1 MKTFAILLLS
11 CFSTLI
17 SAQICSCSQM
27 PDLKDLISCKTTT
40 FQNGAKIYWEFD
52 CNSSWITFQ
61 NGALK
66 KKIFELDKTEMEFTG
81 RLGYKSWTE
90 FRNSFLIENS
100 VVSGCCQPNEYILYN
115 KNNGNKISDLGTL
128 VYLEKTGKQP
138 FVITFK
144 RNDDL
149 FFTDLRDNKSYV
161 VKIPKDKI
169 DKTMKNSDELYAEN
183 LVGNVQMKNG
193 LLSMELRYKVSK
205 KGKWKKEIITFDVNK
220 AENNNRHSA
229 LQ

>member
-17 SAQICSCSQM
+17 SSQICSCSQM

-90 FRNSFLIENS
+90 LGNSFLGWLLFCDYDIFYC
-100 VVSGCCQPNEYILYN
+100 VGFFAYKYYCIYYI
-115 KNNGNKISDLGTL
+115 
-128 VYLEKTGKQP
+128 
-138 FVITFK
+138 
-144 RNDDL
+144 
-149 FFTDLRDNKSYV
+149 
-161 VKIPKDKI
+161 
-169 DKTMKNSDELYAEN
+169 
-183 LVGNVQMKNG
+183 
-193 LLSMELRYKVSK
+193 
-205 KGKWKKEIITFDVNK
+205 
-220 AENNNRHSA
+220 
-229 LQ
+229 

>member
-1 MKTFAILLLS
+1 MKIFTIILFS
-11 CFSTLI
+11 CFSTFI
-17 SAQICSCSQM
+17 FAQICSCSET
-27 PDLKDLISCKTTT
+27 PYLDDLISCKTTA

-90 FRNSFLIENS
+90 FENSFLIENS
-100 VVSGCCQPNEYILYN
+100 VVSGCCQPDEYILYD
-115 KNNGNKISDLGTL
+115 KITGAKISELGTL
-128 VYLEKTGKQP
+128 VFIEISGKKP
-138 FVITFK
+138 FVLTLK
-144 RNDDL
+144 GNDDL
-149 FFTDLRDNKSYV
+149 LFTDLSDNKSYV

-183 LVGNVQMKNG
+183 LFGNVRMQNG
-193 LLSMELRYKVSK
+193 LLSMELKYKISK
-205 KGKWKKEIITFDVNK
+205 QGKWKKEIIKFDVNK
-220 AENNNRHSA
+220 TENNHLQSA